1 MHRGV
6 SFQKHLDRLQQ
17 RTWNL
22 TLHRQQNT
30 IASAERDSIA
40 IPGHRITQNGTIN
53 FDDAE
58 KACQSKTTWDLLRS
72 SLILNACSVETFA
85 KHNYQILSWTRRL
98 MGRSVFNAMMRPT
111 VYKQFVGGDD
121 FTSFQETVSRL
132 QTAGVRPLV
141 MVTLEE
147 DVKDDGPDADEL
159 FDRNLKI
166 MIDCMEMTAS
176 LGSQNPMMQI
186 KPSGLF
192 PLALCKSISTE
203 VPFPSS
209 QPEIVE
215 KIANSIETSKEVTEL
230 GKLSTTE
237 IGELNKA
244 LNRINQ
250 ICEVAMKRKLM
261 IMIDAEYTY
270 LNPCLNL
277 LTLAMMLHSNRSEP
291 LVAYTY
297 QNYLKETPNVLLK
310 DIELA
315 RTHGVTFGAKL
326 VRGAYIYKERALA
339 KEKGYPDPV
348 CETFEK
354 TTENYNR
361 SMDIMM
367 EKVVEHP
374 GKFCVTIAS
383 HNEDTVKRGTNKM
396 AELGISGRSLD
407 HKVFFAQLYGMS
419 DFISMSLGQAGYMT
433 YKSIPYGTIDEA
445 LPYLSRRLNENSSIL
460 GGVRR
465 EREIIRAALGRR
477 LFSPTNLMKR

>member
-22 TLHRQQNT
+22 KLQRQQNT
-30 IASAERDSIA
+30 IASAERDSFA
-40 IPGHRITQNGTIN
+40 IPGHRFTPNGSIN

-121 FTSFQETVSRL
+121 FPSFQVTVSRL
-132 QTAGVRPLV
+132 QTAGVKPLV

-159 FDRNLKI
+159 FDRNLKT

-261 IMIDAEYTY
+261 IMVDAEYTY

-277 LTLAMMLHSNRSEP
+277 LTLAMMLHSNHSEP

-297 QNYLKETPNVLLK
+297 QNYLKETPNILLK

-407 HKVFFAQLYGMS
+407 QKVFFAQLYGMS

-477 LFSPTNLMKR
+477 LFSPTYLMKR